1 MDTMKPQYRTYVQV
15 MLLSLACVILI
26 WLADAVLDARYTS
39 QTLWQSLLSLRPHEY
54 VLRGILVFLGLMVAL
69 ESTVLW
75 EARARVRRQLEES
88 EAKYRALFEAAPA
101 GVFLELLD
109 GTIVECNDRAAEMLG
124 YTKEELCGKHAADV
138 VPPEI
143 AQTFPAFVERELRDG
158 WAMVEAKAK
167 RKDGSIFPTEV
178 GTRLVHLAG
187 VPYVVVYVQDITAR
201 KEAEMALAAEKE
213 RLRVTL
219 RSIGEGVITSDVDG
233 RVLLMNPIA
242 EELTGWRQEEALG
255 LPMDQV
261 MHTLDPVSREV
272 LPPGTL
278 AVLAD
283 GRPKPLERY
292 ECVLVGKDGR
302 EHVVLE
308 TIAPIRD
315 DAGRALGAV
324 VVFRDITEQRKME
337 EERQR
342 ALRLGSLA
350 KVASGIAHDFRNYL
364 SSILTNVSL
373 AELCLD
379 QPAEAREAIRR
390 VRQAI
395 KLAQSLTEQ
404 LLLFSSGREPE
415 RRPGNIADVIAGAAE
430 LATSGTSVTCRLSL
444 PPDLWPIS
452 MDVTQ
457 MNQAISNL
465 VLNAVQAMSQ
475 QGVVDIVAENLFL
488 PENSALPLPAG
499 PYVHIAI
506 RDYGPGIRPDDLPH
520 IFDPYFTTR
529 PNGTGL
535 GLSVAHGVVQRHGGH
550 LTVESIPN
558 QGSTFH
564 IYLPAAEP
572 ASSTTAAPIMERPAA
587 GHQHRV
593 LVLDDDEA
601 LCISL
606 SLALSYLG
614 YYVEC
619 ARTGEEALARFEK
632 ARAAGQPFHAVI
644 VDLAIAG
651 AGMDGKQAAQQILQ
665 RDPDAR
671 LIVTSGLQDDPA
683 FCRYQEW
690 GFAAALAKPFD
701 ISDVVRT
708 LQHVLG
714 LSSRTQLGG

>member
-1 MDTMKPQYRTYVQV
+1 MKTQYRTYVQV
-15 MLLSLACVILI
+15 ILLSLACIILI
-26 WLADAVLDARYTS
+26 WLADAILDARYTS
-39 QTLWQSLLSLRPHEY
+39 QNLWQSLRSLRPHEY
-54 VLRGILVFLGLMVAL
+54 ILRGVLVFLGLMVAL
-69 ESTVLW
+69 ESTILW
-75 EARARVRRQLEES
+75 EARARARRQLEES
-88 EAKYRALFEAAPA
+88 EARYRALFEAAPA
-101 GVFLELLD
+101 GVYLELLD
-109 GTIVECNDRAAEMLG
+109 GTVVECNDRAAEMLG
-124 YTKEELCGKHAADV
+124 YTKEELCGKNAAEL

-143 AQTFPAFVERELRDG
+143 AQTFPALVARELQNG

-167 RKDGSIFPTEV
+167 RKDGSVFPTEV
-178 GTRLVHLAG
+178 GTRLIHLAG

-219 RSIGEGVITSDVDG
+219 RSIGEGVITTDVDG

-255 LPMDQV
+255 LPIDQV
-261 MHTLDPVSREV
+261 MHTLDPASREV

-278 AVLAD
+278 AVLSN
-283 GRPKPLERY
+283 GRLKPLERY
-292 ECVLVGKDGR
+292 ECLLVGRDGR

-308 TIAPIRD
+308 TTAPIRD
-315 DAGRALGAV
+315 DAGRVIGAV
-324 VVFRDITEQRKME
+324 LVFRDITEQRKME

-342 ALRLGSLA
+342 VLRLGSLA

-364 SSILTNVSL
+364 SSILTNASL

-390 VRQAI
+390 VRQAV

-404 LLLFSSGREPE
+404 LLLFSSGREAE
-415 RRPGNIADVIAGAAE
+415 RRPGSIADVITSAAE

-444 PPDLWPIS
+444 PPDLWPVY
-452 MDVTQ
+452 MDATQ
-457 MNQAISNL
+457 MNQAITNL

-475 QGVVDIVAENLFL
+475 QGMIDILAENLAL
-488 PENSALPLPAG
+488 PENSTVPLPAG

-520 IFDPYFTTR
+520 IFDPFFTTR
-529 PNGTGL
+529 PDGTGL
-535 GLSVAHGVVQRHGGH
+535 GLSVAHSVVQRHGGH

-572 ASSTTAAPIMERPAA
+572 APTSTAAPPTAERSAA
-587 GHQHRV
+587 EHQHRI

-606 SLALSYLG
+606 GLALNYLG

-665 RDPDAR
+665 LDPHAR

-683 FCRYQEW
+683 FCRHQEW

-701 ISDVVRT
+701 VSDVVRT
-708 LQHVLG
+708 LQQVLSTG
-714 LSSRTQLGG
+714 IDE